1 MRRCRCAYTM
11 KLILI
16 WIIFTN
22 DGHGRCGA
30 REEPPKRE
38 WLALKTKMAWKKS
51 FLIYERNFISW
62 QEQQESWKL
71 CGKVL
76 VVHFG
81 SVDIDRVCMI
91 GTEAHKIS
99 ARFSITIMRYRIS
112 VWRNQ
117 IKVRRKFP
125 PLSLNSS
132 GWRELRQPHNRLYP
146 VKVNRVFISSSF
158 LCVFHSLLTFAF
170 ARRFR
175 LFYSGLE
182 TFKFIQ
188 IHSSPAP
195 YFSFVESFAYYKI
208 FMYVKKK
215 EGIFEAWE
223 QHGTKFFML
232 RYA

>member
-1 MRRCRCAYTM
+1 MADVERERSHRSESDLLW
-11 KLILI
+11 KLR
-16 WIIFTN
+16 W
-22 DGHGRCGA
+22 H
-30 REEPPKRE
+30 E
-38 WLALKTKMAWKKS
+38 KKS

-71 CGKVL
+71 CGKVW

-99 ARFSITIMRYRIS
+99 ARLSITIMRYRIS

-146 VKVNRVFISSSF
+146 VKVNRVFIFVLIFMCFS
-158 LCVFHSLLTFAF
+158 LTFN
-170 ARRFR
+170 FR
-175 LFYSGLE
+175 LRASLPPLLFRARN
-182 TFKFIQ
+182 IQ
-188 IHSSPAP
+188 IYSNSLIPGTIFQLRRIVRVLWNFYVREEKRGNFLSLRATRN
-195 YFSFVESFAYYKI
+195 KI
-208 FMYVKKK
+208 FHASLRIKMKRKGVKGGEKR
-215 EGIFEAWE
+215 A
-223 QHGTKFFML
+223 
-232 RYA
+232 